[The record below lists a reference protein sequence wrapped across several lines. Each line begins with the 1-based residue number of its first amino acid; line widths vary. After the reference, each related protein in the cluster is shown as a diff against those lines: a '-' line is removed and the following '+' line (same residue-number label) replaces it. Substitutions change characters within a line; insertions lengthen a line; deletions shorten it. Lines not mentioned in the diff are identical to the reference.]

1 VRVIAGINAAVWG
14 QRPNFSWPWDRPN
27 AEPWGSPRAQSAGPI
42 VQRAAGSG
50 AELRGSDAH
59 GARRKQGDRKRERKR
74 SADAGVLQ
82 VLAAVRLR
90 TTGHSSTG
98 LSPGKIG
105 ARGEMRHWQG
115 AARVYGGKGFRF
127 AGKSLWASHP
137 YAAECRVSR
146 RDQRI
151 AKAAQ
156 RKPKGTEATKRH
168 PTTVCPCRT
177 ANGCWRNARM
187 KRSWP
192 AVDPQATLALK
203 PTGDKLRWQFVYP
216 RSAEFCRRYRLPPSL
231 ESSGTSM
238 SNTVPVSVS
247 PPEGKN
253 QANSEAGGDLPY
265 QMRISRMTVDK
276 LGVRLYDTVSAVVA
290 ELVANGYD
298 ADASIVRV
306 SLPLATT
313 LARREKVKG
322 VWVDSGYVI
331 EVKDDGHGMTPEEA
345 RNHFLHVGRERR
357 NHPTQG
363 ARSRKLGRPV
373 MGRKGIG
380 KLAPFGICRRIEVIS
395 SGGPDTGHGFLTSH
409 FILDYERILA
419 DTDEPVELDAGELD
433 KSYQASSGTI
443 IRLSVFQ
450 GKRVPD
456 GVVFARQLARRF
468 TPSASFE
475 VSVHDS
481 RDEHANA
488 ISIGPLSVP
497 IQPVTKIDLATRPVT
512 TEDGER
518 LPVSGWLAL
527 AKDAYKDEDTAGV
540 RIYARGKI
548 VGWTRDFEQPAGYTG
563 EFTMRSYLV
572 GEVVAEWLDLD
583 DGEDLVRTDRQGI
596 LWDSEYGSAFRIWG
610 AALIKEMGATSREPR
625 RKRVKDLFIEASD
638 IQRLAKDRF
647 GDAAVVDAAMD
658 LASKIGGFAA
668 EDELTDPDY
677 VLDLANVILTVA
689 PHTALMKAFEE
700 FEIAAKQGHATVKN
714 VATLFTKT
722 RVAELASYG
731 QIAHE
736 RVQVIRKLE
745 TIVVTD
751 TKEHEFQR
759 LIADAPWLIEP
770 TWSIISENESL
781 RNFRDSFE
789 KWYKNTRGSA
799 VSLAIRY
806 ENKRP
811 DFTLVEV
818 GPTLPP
824 SRGPVIMRV

>member
-1 VRVIAGINAAVWG
+1 
-14 QRPNFSWPWDRPN
+14 
-27 AEPWGSPRAQSAGPI
+27 
-42 VQRAAGSG
+42 
-50 AELRGSDAH
+50 
-59 GARRKQGDRKRERKR
+59 
-74 SADAGVLQ
+74 
-82 VLAAVRLR
+82 
-90 TTGHSSTG
+90 
-98 LSPGKIG
+98 
-105 ARGEMRHWQG
+105 
-115 AARVYGGKGFRF
+115 
-127 AGKSLWASHP
+127 
-137 YAAECRVSR
+137 
-146 RDQRI
+146 
-151 AKAAQ
+151 
-156 RKPKGTEATKRH
+156 
-168 PTTVCPCRT
+168 
-177 ANGCWRNARM
+177 
-187 KRSWP
+187 
-192 AVDPQATLALK
+192 
-203 PTGDKLRWQFVYP
+203 
-216 RSAEFCRRYRLPPSL
+216 
-231 ESSGTSM
+231 M
-238 SNTVPVSVS
+238 SNTVTGAVS
-247 PPEGKN
+247 PPESTA
-253 QANSEAGGDLPY
+253 QSNSQVSSDLPY

-298 ADASIVRV
+298 ADASVVRV
-306 SLPLATT
+306 TLPLATT
-313 LARREKVKG
+313 LAKRQKAKG
-322 VWVDSGYVI
+322 AWVDSGLVI
-331 EVKDDGHGMTPEEA
+331 EVEDDGHGMTPEEA
-345 RNHFLHVGRERR
+345 RNHFLQVGRERR

-363 ARSRKLGRPV
+363 ARSRKLNRPV

-395 SGGPDTGHGFLTSH
+395 SGGEDTGNGFLTSH

-419 DTDEPVELDAGELD
+419 DTDTPVELDSGSLD
-433 KSYQASSGTI
+433 KSYQPKSGTI
-443 IRLSVFQ
+443 IRLSLFQ

-456 GVVFARQLARRF
+456 EVVFARQLARRF
-468 TPSASFE
+468 TPSGSFGIQ
-475 VSVHDS
+475 VRDS
-481 RDEHANA
+481 RSAHSNA
-488 ISIGPLSVP
+488 ITIGPLSVP
-497 IQPVTKIDLATRPVT
+497 IQPATRIDLATRPVT

-518 LPVSGWLAL
+518 LSVSGWLAL

-596 LWDSEYGSAFRIWG
+596 LWDSEYGSAFRRWG

-625 RKRVKDLFIEASD
+625 RKRVKDLFIEASN
-638 IQRLAKDRF
+638 IQQLATDRF
-647 GDAAVVDAAMD
+647 SDAAVVDAAMD

-668 EDELTDPDY
+668 EDELTDPEY

-700 FEIAAKQGHATVKN
+700 FEAAAKRGNATIKN

-745 TIVVTD
+745 TIVLVD
-751 TKEHEFQR
+751 TMEHEFQR

-789 KWYKNTRGSA
+789 QWFKRTRGSGI
-799 VSLAIRY
+799 SLAIRY

-818 GPTLPP
+818 GQVLHIVEIKASGHAFNDKDCERLLNYVVAFNEFFEQHPVVKSEFSNGYQIHLIADDENVKQPNNLLALKSAKD
-824 SRGPVIMRV
+824 SRIVVRTKWLDFLHRAKKSHEEFLRVANQLAESK